1 MGKKKSTFK
10 NVMITLGCTA
20 FAGVYV
26 LGGGYLVSNY
36 VVGDNG
42 AMPAWLERVEI
53 HVKENASNNTVT
65 DHIVS
70 GNVTAGTEGTGDGYP
85 VENNSSG
92 HSGNGDRPN
101 SGNSLQKPRF
111 EEQETETE
119 TDTETEQE
127 NVNSKNSGD
136 KEPEVETEID
146 TDTDIETE
154 QETENET
161 ETSESDESDK
171 SGAET
176 DETVSDE
183 TETETMTT
191 DETESGQSKRTQ
203 KDDKA
208 KAKGDFV
215 KVDQA
220 QTIDQ
225 EDKALAVMA
234 DVTAVVKTA
243 MPCVVSITNEYTAY
257 DYWYDEEYDEKA
269 NGSGIVVAQSDEE
282 LLIVTN
288 YHVIEDNNNLY
299 VQFIDNAEANAY
311 VKGASPEND
320 LAIVSVFLEDM
331 SDETLESIAI
341 AALGDSDSLQ
351 VGEPAIA
358 IGNSLGYGQSVTT
371 GVISALN
378 RNVFADEPDMIPG
391 YLIQTDAAINPG
403 NSGGA
408 LLNVKGE
415 VIGINSSKI
424 ADYVIEG
431 MGYAIPISTAKPI
444 IEDLMQKETRRKVPE
459 EERAFLGIAG
469 TDVIEEATAR
479 YEMPEGVYVSDVIEN
494 TAADVAGIQKGDI
507 IVYIDG
513 ERIKRMDQLQGLL
526 EYYAAD
532 TEVEVVLMRQSNGE
546 YKERT
551 VSVKLGYKE

>member
-92 HSGNGDRPN
+92 HSGNGDRSN

-191 DETESGQSKRTQ
+191 DETESGQSKKTQ
-203 KDDKA
+203 KDD

>member
-92 HSGNGDRPN
+92 HSGNGDRSN

-111 EEQETETE
+111 EEQETE

-136 KEPEVETEID
+136 KEPETETEID

-191 DETESGQSKRTQ
+191 DETESGQSKKTQ
-203 KDDKA
+203 KDD

-494 TAADVAGIQKGDI
+494 TAADAAGIQKGDI

>member
-1 MGKKKSTFK
+1 
-10 NVMITLGCTA
+10 
-20 FAGVYV
+20 
-26 LGGGYLVSNY
+26 
-36 VVGDNG
+36 
-42 AMPAWLERVEI
+42 
-53 HVKENASNNTVT
+53 
-65 DHIVS
+65 
-70 GNVTAGTEGTGDGYP
+70 
-85 VENNSSG
+85 
-92 HSGNGDRPN
+92 
-101 SGNSLQKPRF
+101 
-111 EEQETETE
+111 
-119 TDTETEQE
+119 
-127 NVNSKNSGD
+127 
-136 KEPEVETEID
+136 
-146 TDTDIETE
+146 
-154 QETENET
+154 
-161 ETSESDESDK
+161 
-171 SGAET
+171 
-176 DETVSDE
+176 
-183 TETETMTT
+183 
-191 DETESGQSKRTQ
+191 
-203 KDDKA
+203 
-208 KAKGDFV
+208 
-215 KVDQA
+215 
-220 QTIDQ
+220 
-225 EDKALAVMA
+225 MA

-257 DYWYDEEYDEKA
+257 DYWYDEEYDEQV

-288 YHVIEDNNNLY
+288 YHVVEDSNNLY
-299 VQFIDNAEANAY
+299 VQFTDDEEAVAY
-311 VKGASPEND
+311 VKGTSPEND
-320 LAIVSVFLEDM
+320 LAIVSVFLEEM
-331 SDETLESIAI
+331 SDKTLRSIAI

-378 RNVFADEPDMIPG
+378 RNVFADDPDTIPG

-415 VIGINSSKI
+415 VVGINSSKI

-479 YEMPEGVYVSDVIEN
+479 YEMPEGVYVSNVLED
-494 TAADVAGIQKGDI
+494 TAADEAGILKGDI
-507 IVYIDG
+507 IIYIDG
-513 ERIKRMDQLQGLL
+513 EKIRRMEELQELL
-526 EYYAAD
+526 DYYAAG

-551 VSVKLGYKE
+551 VNVMLGDKE